1 MYLDLN
7 MLIIMIFKYK
17 ISIDVFFSLLIKKE
31 VNGSYF
37 ESIRQ
42 Y

>member
-1 MYLDLN
+1 MYLDSN

-17 ISIDVFFSLLIKKE
+17 ISINVFFVFELKE
-31 VNGSYF
+31 VNGNCF

-42 Y
+42 H

>member
-1 MYLDLN
+1 MYLDSN

-17 ISIDVFFSLLIKKE
+17 ISIDVFFHFELKE
-31 VNGSYF
+31 VNGNYF

>member
-17 ISIDVFFSLLIKKE
+17 ISINVFFSFRIKKE
-31 VNGSYF
+31 VNGNY
-37 ESIRQ
+37 SIRVTDF
-42 Y
+42 